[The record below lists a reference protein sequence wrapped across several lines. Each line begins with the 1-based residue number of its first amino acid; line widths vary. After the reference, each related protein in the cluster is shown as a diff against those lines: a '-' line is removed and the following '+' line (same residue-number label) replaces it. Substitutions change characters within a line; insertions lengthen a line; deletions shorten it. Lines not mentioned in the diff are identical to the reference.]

1 MNKEELR
8 FQATYMHRSGVVRS
22 HSHCIIVP
30 LGHRVVAR
38 AGFKW
43 ASATTLPIGI
53 RTRYSS
59 SWPEFTPNTS
69 LRTHAPSPK
78 HSAIPAPRPGLHG
91 EVALVHRAAV
101 QISVEEV
108 SVKGR
113 QLTVETARLGQ

>member
-69 LRTHAPSPK
+69 LRTHAP
-78 HSAIPAPRPGLHG
+78 HMGRHG